1 MRTWSEGGG
10 RENGASAALKK
21 PGGSAAIKVS
31 PQIIAEEDFSTSPP
45 LAMGT
50 FLLFPSPGLGK
61 GSEKVGE
68 GREETPFSI

>member
-1 MRTWSEGGG
+1 
-10 RENGASAALKK
+10 
-21 PGGSAAIKVS
+21 
-31 PQIIAEEDFSTSPP
+31 
-45 LAMGT
+45 MGT